1 MMSFSDSASAVAQRP
16 GQSGFAIGSPDRS
29 QQKKQEITTVVYS
42 IADLLQLLAGSSGTT
57 QSTRGG
63 MGGME
68 YDMGGGLSD
77 MGGGMGMMG
86 GMGGMGDN
94 TPKRTSAKRGGSGG
108 AVTIV
113 NLLTDHVLP
122 QSASDSQMM
131 ISIFNDSLVVSA
143 TNPMQQKVA
152 TLLKTLQ
159 ATERRL
165 PSVNVELRM
174 IPFESGSAS
183 STSNLQDR
191 VAAFTKEPSKVEF
204 TLRIDNHQTASI
216 SSGLRKTFVTSV
228 VPVVGSDG
236 GPEYTTR
243 NVGYQP
249 QLQTV
254 LLGLFGSVGVAV
266 DDDGSKARIKLDV
279 SLTSAPEETQ
289 QLEVTENISID
300 RVEIQTG
307 TIDTTVRCQPDQ
319 WTLAGV
325 VASVPA
331 GSAVK
336 EGPALEQMAVLLRWS
351 VAEKD

>member
-1 MMSFSDSASAVAQRP
+1 MLLIGVMSFSDSASAVAQRP

-131 ISIFNDSLVVSA
+131 ISIFNDS
-143 TNPMQQKVA
+143 
-152 TLLKTLQ
+152 
-159 ATERRL
+159 
-165 PSVNVELRM
+165 
-174 IPFESGSAS
+174 
-183 STSNLQDR
+183 
-191 VAAFTKEPSKVEF
+191 KVEF
-204 TLRIDNHQTASI
+204 TLGSR
-216 SSGLRKTFVTSV
+216 RSV
-228 VPVVGSDG
+228 
-236 GPEYTTR
+236 
-243 NVGYQP
+243 
-249 QLQTV
+249 
-254 LLGLFGSVGVAV
+254 A
-266 DDDGSKARIKLDV
+266 
-279 SLTSAPEETQ
+279 
-289 QLEVTENISID
+289 
-300 RVEIQTG
+300 
-307 TIDTTVRCQPDQ
+307 
-319 WTLAGV
+319 
-325 VASVPA
+325 
-331 GSAVK
+331 
-336 EGPALEQMAVLLRWS
+336 WS
-351 VAEKD
+351 VFSSVATFCCIGFVALTAK